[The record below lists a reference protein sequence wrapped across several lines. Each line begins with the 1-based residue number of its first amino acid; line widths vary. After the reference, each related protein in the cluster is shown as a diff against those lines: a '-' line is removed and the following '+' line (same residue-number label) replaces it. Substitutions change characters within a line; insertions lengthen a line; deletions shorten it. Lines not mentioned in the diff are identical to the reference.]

1 MAEYQKNQELEL
13 AITALGNEGEGIGHT
28 EDGYTVFV
36 KDALPGDQIR
46 TKLMKCK
53 KQYAFGRLMEILSP
67 SADRVEPRCKKARVC
82 GGCQIQELSYEKQ
95 LAFKE
100 DKVRNNLIRIGGI
113 ENPPMEP
120 IIGMDEPWRYRNKA
134 QFPVGRDKEGHIIAG
149 FYAGRTHA
157 IIPVEHNDCL
167 LGKEVNAQILDIV
180 ISHMEQYDIEPYD
193 EATGTGLVRHVLIR
207 CGFTSRQIM
216 VCLVLNGRKLP
227 GEEALADR
235 LMEIPGMTSIMVNV
249 NMENTNVILGD
260 QVRTVRGQSYITD
273 SIGDVAFQISPL
285 SFYQVNPVQT
295 EKLYSKTL
303 EYAGLTGEETV
314 WDMYCGIGTISL
326 FLAKKA
332 KKVYGVEIIPDAIED
347 ARRNAKLND
356 IENAEFFVGKSEDV
370 LPEQYE
376 KHQIKADVIVV
387 DPPRKG
393 CDRAVLDTMLK
404 MQPKRIV
411 YVSCD
416 SATLARDVK
425 LLTEGGYH
433 LERAVAVDQFC
444 HSSHVETVVLL
455 SKGAKGPVDLCSAR
469 TEVERRMVDSRKVK
483 VDFSLEDMDL
493 SEFKGKATYEQI
505 KAYVLEQTGLKVSS
519 LYIAQIKKKCGLD
532 VGENFNLPK
541 SENARQPQCTPE
553 KEDAIMQAFRHFG
566 II

>member
-53 KQYAFGRLMEILSP
+53 KQYAFGRLMEIVSP

-120 IIGMDEPWRYRNKA
+120 IIGMEDPWRYRNKA
-134 QFPVGRDKEGHIIAG
+134 QFPVGRNKEGRIIAG

-167 LGKEVNAQILDIV
+167 LGREVNAQILNTV
-180 ISHMEQYDIEPYD
+180 LSHMEQYDIEPYD

-235 LMEIPGMTSIMVNV
+235 LMEIPGMTSIMINV

-295 EKLYSKTL
+295 EKLYGKAL

-332 KKVYGVEIIPDAIED
+332 KKVYGVEIVPDAIED
-347 ARRNAKLND
+347 ARRNAKLNG

-455 SKGAKGPVDLCSAR
+455 SHKKPDGHIN
-469 TEVERRMVDSRKVK
+469 VK
-483 VDFSLEDMDL
+483 V
-493 SEFKGKATYEQI
+493 EFGEGEGKVPLDNIAKRAESYKPKERVTYKMI
-505 KAYVLEQTGLKVSS
+505 KEYIEAKYGFKVHTA
-519 LYIAQIKKKCGLD
+519 YIAEVKRDLGLPMYDAPNAVEELKQPRKHPTAEKVEAIK
-532 VGENFNLPK
+532 
-541 SENARQPQCTPE
+541 
-553 KEDAIMQAFRHFG
+553 DALKHFEV
-566 II
+566 I

>member
-53 KQYAFGRLMEILSP
+53 KQYAFGRLMEIVSP

-100 DKVRNNLIRIGGI
+100 NKVRNNLIRIGGI

-120 IIGMDEPWRYRNKA
+120 IIGMEEPWRYRNKA
-134 QFPVGRDKEGHIIAG
+134 QFPVGRNKEGRIIAG

-167 LGKEVNAQILDIV
+167 LGREVNAQILNTV
-180 ISHMEQYDIEPYD
+180 LSHMEQYDIEPYD

-235 LMEIPGMTSIMVNV
+235 LMKIPGMTSIMVNV

-347 ARRNAKLND
+347 ARRNAKLNG

-444 HSSHVETVVLL
+444 HSSHVETVVGLH
-455 SKGAKGPVDLCSAR
+455 
-469 TEVERRMVDSRKVK
+469 RK
-483 VDFSLEDMDL
+483 DM
-493 SEFKGKATYEQI
+493 
-505 KAYVLEQTGLKVSS
+505 
-519 LYIAQIKKKCGLD
+519 
-532 VGENFNLPK
+532 
-541 SENARQPQCTPE
+541 
-553 KEDAIMQAFRHFG
+553 
-566 II
+566 

>member
-36 KDALPGDQIR
+36 KDALLGDQIR

-53 KQYAFGRLMEILSP
+53 KQYAFGRLMEIVSP

-120 IIGMDEPWRYRNKA
+120 IIGMEDPWRYRNKA
-134 QFPVGRDKEGHIIAG
+134 QFPVGRNKEGRIIAG

-207 CGFTSRQIM
+207 CGFTSGQIM

-227 GEEALADR
+227 GEDVLADR

-347 ARRNAKLND
+347 ARRNAKLNG

-455 SKGAKGPVDLCSAR
+455 SHKKPDGHIN
-469 TEVERRMVDSRKVK
+469 VK
-483 VDFSLEDMDL
+483 V
-493 SEFKGKATYEQI
+493 EFGEGEGKVPLDNIAKRAESYKPKERVTYKMI
-505 KAYVLEQTGLKVSS
+505 KEYIEAKYGFKVHTA
-519 LYIAQIKKKCGLD
+519 YIAEVKRDLGSPMYD
-532 VGENFNLPK
+532 AP
-541 SENARQPQCTPE
+541 NAVEELKQPRKHPTPE
-553 KEDAIMQAFRHFG
+553 KVEAKKDALKHFEV
-566 II
+566 I

>member
-13 AITALGNEGEGIGHT
+13 VITALGNEGEGIGHT

-53 KQYAFGRLMEILSP
+53 KQYAFGRLMEIVSP

-120 IIGMDEPWRYRNKA
+120 IIGMEDPWRYRNKA
-134 QFPVGRDKEGHIIAG
+134 QFPVGRNKEGRIIAG

-167 LGKEVNAQILDIV
+167 LGREVNAQILNTV
-180 ISHMEQYDIEPYD
+180 LSHMEQYDIEPYD

-235 LMEIPGMTSIMVNV
+235 LMEIPGMTSIMINV

-295 EKLYSKTL
+295 EKLYGKAL

-332 KKVYGVEIIPDAIED
+332 KKVYGVEIVPDAIED
-347 ARRNAKLND
+347 ARRNAKLNG

-455 SKGAKGPVDLCSAR
+455 SHKKPDGHIN
-469 TEVERRMVDSRKVK
+469 VK
-483 VDFSLEDMDL
+483 V
-493 SEFKGKATYEQI
+493 EFGEGEGKVPLDNIAKRAEEYKPKERVTYKMI
-505 KAYVLEQTGLKVSS
+505 KEYIEAKYGFKVHTA
-519 LYIAQIKKKCGLD
+519 YIAEVKRDLGLPMYDAPNAVEELKQPRKHPTAEKVEAIK
-532 VGENFNLPK
+532 
-541 SENARQPQCTPE
+541 
-553 KEDAIMQAFRHFG
+553 DALKYFEVI
-566 II
+566 

>member
-120 IIGMDEPWRYRNKA
+120 IIGMEDPWRYRNKA
-134 QFPVGRDKEGHIIAG
+134 QFPVGRNKEGRIIAG

-167 LGKEVNAQILDIV
+167 LGREVNAQILNTV
-180 ISHMEQYDIEPYD
+180 LSHMEQYDIEPYD

-216 VCLVLNGRKLP
+216 VCLVLNGRKFP

-295 EKLYSKTL
+295 EKLYSKAL

-332 KKVYGVEIIPDAIED
+332 RKVYGVEIVPDAIED
-347 ARRNAKLND
+347 ARRNAKLNG

-444 HSSHVETVVLL
+444 HSSHVETCVLL
-455 SKGAKGPVDLCSAR
+455 SRKIVNDKNVEYMHVDYEPKDNEYLKGIKGS
-469 TEVERRMVDSRKVK
+469 
-483 VDFSLEDMDL
+483 
-493 SEFKGKATYEQI
+493 ATYAEI
-505 KAYVLEQTGLKVSS
+505 KAWIKEQYNVSVSS
-519 LYIAQIKKKCGLD
+519 LYIAQCKDACGFEKRENYNTGAEGHRVPNCPEEKKKLIL
-532 VGENFNLPK
+532 E
-541 SENARQPQCTPE
+541 
-553 KEDAIMQAFRHFG
+553 AFKHFKM
-566 II
+566 I